1 MPKYLPI
8 TARFMA
14 NMLDMEEEA
23 FAAQL
28 WENTSKFFGMTP
40 SA

>member
-14 NMLDMEEEA
+14 EMLGMDIQELSST
-23 FAAQL
+23 L
-28 WENTSKFFGMTP
+28 WQNSNRLFGLDD
-40 SA
+40 